1 MMTTSEELVGRAARA
16 TSAGALAREGLTRM
30 DESAAEITSD
40 LLDLAGCSLAELDSY
55 GDSVLA
61 PAIAPLL
68 RQIDNP
74 TNSIGGHNS

>member
-1 MMTTSEELVGRAARA
+1 
-16 TSAGALAREGLTRM
+16 M
-30 DESAAEITSD
+30 DESAAEVTSD
-40 LLDLAGCSLAELDSY
+40 LVDLGGYSLAMLDSY

-74 TNSIGGHNS
+74 TNSVGHNS

>member
-1 MMTTSEELVGRAARA
+1 
-16 TSAGALAREGLTRM
+16 M

-40 LLDLAGCSLAELDSY
+40 LVDLAWCNLAELDSY
-55 GDSVLA
+55 GDGVLG
-61 PAIAPLL
+61 PAIASLL